1 MTNRRLDS
9 SSDPLTRIDT
19 ARREVGHTDVQ
30 PAVAALLVIVFL
42 LSVAGF
48 SVVQATIDPDFYAT
62 AWSTLRN
69 GLRAAPQQS
78 GERSFVQRVF
88 IRNRSLLG
96 SIQDFDDLVS
106 DRSLGT
112 TVMRPPVQHLLTA
125 IFKAGTEQV
134 HQGTNGW
141 LFYAPDL
148 AYVTG
153 KGFLGPR
160 QLRRR
165 AAAGDTLASAPQ
177 PDPRVAIVDLQQQLA
192 HRDIELIVMPTP
204 VKPSVHPERLRG
216 TDRVGRALASNRSY
230 ASFVEEL
237 RREGV
242 LVFDVSAELAEAKR
256 TRSEPLYLATDTH
269 WRPETVEFVAER
281 LAGFV
286 RQHTPLPDVSPTPYQ
301 ATPAA
306 VTNDGDMTRLL
317 DLPNQ
322 QTIHQPETVPVR
334 RIGRVDGTPWRPDPD
349 ADILLLGDS
358 FTNVFSLGAMGWG
371 EAAGLAEQLSFTLQR
386 PIDRLTRNDNGAYAS
401 RDLLGA
407 ELQRGNDR
415 LSEKALVVYQFANR
429 ELGQGDWRLVD
440 LSLAARPSVASF
452 VNPAAGLQLRVR
464 GVIREIGRTP
474 RLGSVPY
481 KDHIVGIHVAEVA
494 VESVG
499 THTEGNEL
507 SVYLWSMQDKQL
519 TPVSTLRVG
528 DTIRLQ
534 LESWSSV
541 AGELEGI
548 NRSEVTNPSARLA
561 EPWWGQIVEEQP

>member
-1 MTNRRLDS
+1 MPNRGFNP
-9 SSDPLTRIDT
+9 SSDPLTRIET
-19 ARREVGHTDVQ
+19 ARREVGHTDVK
-30 PAVAALLVIVFL
+30 PAVATLLVIGFL
-42 LSVAGF
+42 LAVVSFPMLQAAVDPGF
-48 SVVQATIDPDFYAT
+48 YTA
-62 AWSTLRN
+62 AWSTLSN
-69 GLRAAPQQS
+69 GLQAAPAA
-78 GERSFVQRVF
+78 RDASFAQRLL
-88 IRNRSLLG
+88 IRNRSLLA

-112 TVMRPPVQHLLTA
+112 RVMRPSVQHLLTA
-125 IFKAGTEQV
+125 FFQAGTEQV

-148 AYVTG
+148 AYATG

-165 AAAGDTLASAPQ
+165 AAAGDTLALAPQ
-177 PDPRVAIVDLQQQLA
+177 PDPRVAIFDLQLQLA
-192 HRDIELIVMPTP
+192 RRDIALIVMPTP
-204 VKPSVHPERLRG
+204 VKPSVHPERLTG
-216 TDRVGRALASNRSY
+216 TGLAGQSLASNVSY
-230 ASFVEEL
+230 PSFVEEL

-256 TRSEPLYLATDTH
+256 VRTEPLYLSTDTH
-269 WRPETVEFVAER
+269 WRPETVELVAER

-306 VTNDGDMTRLL
+306 VTNDGDTTRLL
-317 DLPNQ
+317 DLPNR
-322 QTIHQPETVPVR
+322 QTLYQPETVPVR
-334 RIGRVDGTPWRPDPD
+334 RIVRVDGTPWRPEPG

-371 EAAGLAEQLSFTLQR
+371 EAAGLGEQLSFTLQR
-386 PIDRLTRNDNGAYAS
+386 PIDRLTQNDSGAYAS

-415 LSEKALVVYQFANR
+415 LSEKTVVIYQFANR

-440 LSLAARPSVASF
+440 LSLVARPSFSSF
-452 VNPAAGLQLRVR
+452 VSPATGLQLQVS
-464 GVIREIGRTP
+464 GVIRELGRIP
-474 RLGSVPY
+474 RPGSVPY
-481 KDHIVGIHVAEVA
+481 RDHIVGIHLAEVA

-499 THTEGNEL
+499 TRVEGTEL
-507 SVYLWSMQDKQL
+507 SVYLRSMQDNQL
-519 TPVSTLRVG
+519 TPVSTLRAG

-534 LESWSSV
+534 LEPWSNV
-541 AGELEGI
+541 AGELEGV
-548 NRSEVTNPSARLA
+548 NRSEVVNPSARLA
-561 EPWWGQIVEEQP
+561 EPWWGQIVEDR